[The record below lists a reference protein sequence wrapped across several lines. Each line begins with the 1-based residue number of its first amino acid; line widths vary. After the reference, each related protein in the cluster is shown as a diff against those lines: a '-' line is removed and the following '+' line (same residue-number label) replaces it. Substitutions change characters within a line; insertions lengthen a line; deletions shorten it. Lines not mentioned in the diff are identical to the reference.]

1 MSNRESKDKIQQTFS
16 QAIDLPE
23 NKIGS
28 SIFPGINHVKILKQK
43 VAGICGFHAFHAAWR
58 FMQGLSTEN
67 PKYYE
72 KM

>member
-1 MSNRESKDKIQQTFS
+1 MSNSTSNDKIAPTFS
-16 QAIDLPE
+16 QTINLPE

-28 SIFPGINHVKILKQK
+28 SIFPGINHVQILKQK